1 MSSSRNDG
9 SNEESEREDAQD
21 VRFDSPLQEP
31 TWGMRRRQTRDEE
44 PTARQEI
51 TEEELRRELALLGF
65 SGIPRERLLEFKQ
78 DLEQLMERRAGLIP
92 GPEGD
97 MARTAQNELTPET
110 SPSSSDPWS
119 DENPWPG
126 DAWRPDNQQQ
136 EPSYS
141 PTSDEH
147 AVDPAQHCAVKA
159 DSGRGAWAGPSSWQ
173 APSDSQPPSRG
184 PVATG
189 QSRGNTAPEWPPR
202 PTGAPPS
209 DSYSKHTVAI
219 GRHWPSAP
227 ISSNAPRLS
236 SQRGERL
243 VPLSNSPGGSSPG
256 DSSSSSQDFP
266 GRRPVMKRK
275 VLRRRH
281 DGKTLISD
289 ESIISET
296 DSDFW
301 EPRAVFQGETVTDSD
316 SLSSDMQSSRWI
328 QRPANWDRHKSFIR
342 PRMEPLL
349 DGYRKRTDPVAK
361 YMNYKQSWDSM
372 QMSVEKGRRELCW
385 GIREQMLYKAP
396 QVISRPPQ
404 VYVPNSYVVPTEKKR
419 YALRWGVR
427 YDLVN
432 GIIPQAH

>member
-1 MSSSRNDG
+1 MSSSRNG
-9 SNEESEREDAQD
+9 RPCEPSEREDTQA

-31 TWGMRRRQTRDEE
+31 TWGRRRRQAREE
-44 PTARQEI
+44 QPTARQEI

-65 SGIPRERLLEFKQ
+65 NGIPRERLLEFKQ

-97 MARTAQNELTPET
+97 MARGAQNELASET

-126 DAWRPDNQQQ
+126 DAWRPDSQQQ
-136 EPSYS
+136 ESTHCPPS
-141 PTSDEH
+141 DH
-147 AVDPAQHCAVKA
+147 AVDPAQHCAANA
-159 DSGRGAWAGPSSWQ
+159 DTGRGVWAELSSWQ
-173 APSDSQPPSRG
+173 APSANQPPSRG
-184 PVATG
+184 AVVTG
-189 QSRGNTAPEWPPR
+189 QSRGNTEPEWPPR
-202 PTGAPPS
+202 PTGAPQS

-219 GRHWPSAP
+219 GRRWPSAP
-227 ISSNAPRLS
+227 SSSNTPRLS
-236 SQRGERL
+236 SQRGEQL
-243 VPLSNSPGGSSPG
+243 IALSNSPEG
-256 DSSSSSQDFP
+256 SSSSQDIP
-266 GRRPVMKRK
+266 GPRPVMKRK

-281 DGKTLISD
+281 DGQTLVSD
-289 ESIISET
+289 ESVISET
-296 DSDFW
+296 DSDIW
-301 EPRAVFQGETVTDSD
+301 EPRAVFQGETITDSD

-328 QRPANWDRHKSFIR
+328 HRPTDWDRHKSFIR
-342 PRMEPLL
+342 PRMEPLI

-361 YMNYKQSWDSM
+361 YMHYKQSWDSM

-385 GIREQMLYKAP
+385 GIREQMLYKSP
-396 QVISRPPQ
+396 QVISRPAQ